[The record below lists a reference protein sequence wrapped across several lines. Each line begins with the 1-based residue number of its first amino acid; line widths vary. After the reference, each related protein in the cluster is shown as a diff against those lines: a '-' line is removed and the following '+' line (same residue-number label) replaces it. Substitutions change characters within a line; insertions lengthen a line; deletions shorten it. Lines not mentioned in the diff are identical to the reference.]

1 MQERHEKIAQIALR
15 TGARIETMKRKRNMK
30 GGRNAQTI
38 EILLR
43 ADHR

>member
-1 MQERHEKIAQIALR
+1 MYYLQQENSIR
-15 TGARIETMKRKRNMK
+15 TPHKGAWITTK